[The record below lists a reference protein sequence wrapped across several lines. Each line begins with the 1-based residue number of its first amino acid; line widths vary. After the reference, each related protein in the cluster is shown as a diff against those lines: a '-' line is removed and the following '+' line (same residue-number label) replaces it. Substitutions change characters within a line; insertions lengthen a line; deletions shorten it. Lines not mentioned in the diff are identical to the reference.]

1 MYSAN
6 VPTCGLGLPI
16 VKHEA
21 DVIMESHG
29 VGGVDLAPIIK
40 ELV

>member
-1 MYSAN
+1 MYFAI
-6 VPTCGLGLPI
+6 VPTCGLALPI
-16 VKHEA
+16 VKQEA

-29 VGGVDLAPIIK
+29 VGGGDLAPILK